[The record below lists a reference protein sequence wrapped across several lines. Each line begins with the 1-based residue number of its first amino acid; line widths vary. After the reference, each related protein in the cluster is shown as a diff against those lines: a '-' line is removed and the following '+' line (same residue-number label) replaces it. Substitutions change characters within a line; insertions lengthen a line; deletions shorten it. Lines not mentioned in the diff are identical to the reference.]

1 MLFLLF
7 FYFLF
12 SSVLADRRVLH
23 EPFFPVDSPPPS
35 PPQSPPLPKL
45 PFSSTTPPDAIAPPF
60 FPSYPSPPPPPS
72 PASFASFPANISS
85 LIVPHAAKSPPSSKK
100 LLIVAISSV
109 TSAALVAVLIALL
122 YWRRRRRRSQDSNL
136 PDDSKTWTTDSSR
149 RVHPPPPSAAPS
161 ARTSKQRARTGSGNN
176 SSEFLYMGTMV
187 NPRGVQVQ
195 SETNG
200 SNNGSNSRKLESPD
214 LQPLPPLMKRSFR
227 LNPEVGSIGEEDEE
241 EFYSPRG
248 SASGRVTLS
257 RVGSESRRVFAV
269 VPNRNVGSVTN
280 DTISCSSS
288 SSGSPGRSTFI
299 SISPSMSPKR
309 SEPKAAVISAPEPP
323 LKTSLGTSE
332 SSPTKTTDFRFVR
345 SPSLSLASLSPRL
358 CPEKNADGG
367 LSQILRS
374 PTVTSLTT
382 SPERSNDDDKKEKP
396 IQKLDDCTSS
406 ASTSPERRPNDTPEA
421 YLRSPTHS
429 SASTSPYRCFKNS
442 PEVLPAF
449 MSNLRQGLQSQ
460 FLSSPGQGFLK
471 ELDALRSRSPSSSSS
486 SVCSSPEKTSHM
498 SPATSPRNPHSASSS
513 SLSSSPDRDFSHSLD
528 VSPRISN
535 ISSQILQ
542 PPVSAA
548 EALRVPPPPPPP
560 PPPFPSWARRKQITP
575 KASRPPS
582 LTPPSHPFVIPSQ
595 NLPETFSANEATEE
609 TPKPKLKAL
618 HWDKVRA
625 SSDRAMVWDHLRSS
639 SFQLDEEMI
648 ETLFVAKSLDSKPN
662 QSQTTPRCVL
672 PSPNQENRV
681 LDPKKAQNI
690 AILLRAL
697 NVTIEEV
704 CEALL
709 EGNAE
714 TLGTE
719 LLESLLKMA
728 PTKDEERKLK
738 EYKDDSPVKLGH
750 AERFLKAMLDI
761 PFAFKRVDAMLY
773 VANFESEVEY
783 LKESFETLEAACEE
797 LRNSRMFLKLLEAV
811 LKTGNRMNVGT
822 NRGDA
827 HAFKLDT
834 LLKLVDVKGADG
846 KTTLLHFVVQEIIR
860 AEGTRLSG
868 DNSQTDDIKCRK
880 LGLQV
885 VSSLSSELNNVKKAA
900 AMDSEVLSSYVSK
913 LSQGIAKINE
923 AIQIQST
930 VTEESSSS
938 NQRFL
943 ESMNTFLKRAEEDII
958 RVQAQESVALSLVKE
973 ITEYFHGNS
982 AKEEAHPFRIFLVVR
997 DFLGVV
1003 DRVCKEVGM
1012 INERTMVSSA
1022 HKFPVPVNPMLPQ
1035 PLPGLCGR
1043 KQSSSSSSSSS
1054 DDEQNSSH

>member
-7 FYFLF
+7 FYYLF
-12 SSVLADRRVLH
+12 SPVLADRRVLH
-23 EPFFPVDSPPPS
+23 EPFFPVESPPH
-35 PPQSPPLPKL
+35 SPPLPKL
-45 PFSSTTPPDAIAPPF
+45 PFSSTTPPDAISFSPPF
-60 FPSYPSPPPPPS
+60 FPSYPSPPS

-85 LIVPHAAKSPPSSKK
+85 LIVPHATKSPHSSNK
-100 LLIVAISSV
+100 LLIVAISTV
-109 TSAALVAVLIALL
+109 ISAALVAVLIALL
-122 YWRRRRRRSQDSNL
+122 YWRRRGRGSHDSNL
-136 PDDSKTWTTDSSR
+136 PDDSKTWTDDSS
-149 RVHPPPPSAAPS
+149 HPPPPSARRNGTTSS
-161 ARTSKQRARTGSGNN
+161 ANN
-176 SSEFLYMGTMV
+176 SSEFLYLGTMV
-187 NPRGVQVQ
+187 NPRGVEVQ
-195 SETNG
+195 SETN
-200 SNNGSNSRKLESPD
+200 NGSRSRKLESPD
-214 LQPLPPLMKRSFR
+214 LQPLPPLMKR
-227 LNPEVGSIGEEDEE
+227 LNPDVGSIGEEDEE

-248 SASGRVTLS
+248 SASGRQTLS
-257 RVGSESRRVFAV
+257 RVGSESRRVFAA
-269 VPNRNVGSVTN
+269 VPKPNPNAGSVNN

-309 SEPKAAVISAPEPP
+309 SEPKATEKI
-323 LKTSLGTSE
+323 
-332 SSPTKTTDFRFVR
+332 TTDFRFVR
-345 SPSLSLASLSPRL
+345 SPSLSLSPTL
-358 CPEKNADGG
+358 CPANNADGG
-367 LSQILRS
+367 LDQILRS

-382 SPERSNDDDKKEKP
+382 SPERPMDDKKEKP

-406 ASTSPERRPNDTPEA
+406 ASTSPERRPNDTPQA

-486 SVCSSPEKTSHM
+486 VCSSPEKTPHK

-513 SLSSSPDRDFSHSLD
+513 SLSSSPDRDFSYSLD

-535 ISSQILQ
+535 ISSQTLQ
-542 PPVSAA
+542 PPLSVT
-548 EALRVPPPPPPP
+548 EASRVPPPP
-560 PPPFPSWARRKQITP
+560 PPPFPSWAQRNQITP

-582 LTPPSHPFVIPSQ
+582 LTPPSHPFVITSQ
-595 NLPETFSANEATEE
+595 NLPETSPKETFSANEAAEE

-648 ETLFVAKSLDSKPN
+648 ETLFVAKSLDAKPN
-662 QSQTTPRCVL
+662 QSQSTPRCLL

-681 LDPKKAQNI
+681 LDLKKAQNI

-783 LKESFETLEAACEE
+783 LKKSFETLEAACEE

-846 KTTLLHFVVQEIIR
+846 KTTLLHFVVQEITR

-868 DNSQTDDIKCRK
+868 DNTQTDDIKCRK

-900 AMDSEVLSSYVSK
+900 AMDSEVLSSYVTK
-913 LSQGIAKINE
+913 LSQGIAKVNE
-923 AIQIQST
+923 AIKIQST

-938 NQRFL
+938 NQKFW

-1043 KQSSSSSSSSS
+1043 KQSSSSSSSS
-1054 DDEQNSSH
+1054 DDEQNSPR

>member
-1 MLFLLF
+1 MLFFLF
-7 FYFLF
+7 FFFYLLL
-12 SSVLADRRVLH
+12 SSSSDLVFADRRVLH
-23 EPFFPVDSPPPS
+23 EPFFPIDSPPPS
-35 PPQSPPLPKL
+35 PPSPPPLPKL
-45 PFSSTTPPDAIAPPF
+45 PFSSTTPPSPDPNTSPF
-60 FPSYPSPPPPPS
+60 FPLYPSSPPPPS

-85 LIVPHAAKSPPSSKK
+85 LIVPHATKSPPNSKK
-100 LLIVAISSV
+100 LLIVAISAVS
-109 TSAALVAVLIALL
+109 SAALVALLIALL
-122 YWRRRRRRSQDSNL
+122 YWRRRRTNQDLNFS
-136 PDDSKTWTTDSSR
+136 DDSKTYTTDSSR
-149 RVHPPPPSAAPS
+149 RVYPPPPPATAAPTRRNAE
-161 ARTSKQRARTGSGNN
+161 ARSKQRTTTTTSSNNN
-176 SSEFLYMGTMV
+176 SSEFLYLGTMV
-187 NPRGVQVQ
+187 NQRGIEEQ
-195 SETNG
+195 SL
-200 SNNGSNSRKLESPD
+200 SNNGSSSRKLESPD

-227 LNPEVGSIGEEDEE
+227 LNPEVGSIGEEEEE

-248 SASGRVTLS
+248 SQSGREPLN
-257 RVGSESRRVFAV
+257 RVG
-269 VPNRNVGSVTN
+269 VPGQNPRSVNN

-309 SEPKAAVISAPEPP
+309 SEPKPVVITTPEPP
-323 LKTSLGTSE
+323 ARI
-332 SSPTKTTDFRFVR
+332 SPAELTDYRFVR
-345 SPSLSLASLSPRL
+345 SPSLSLASLSSGF
-358 CPEKNADGG
+358 CPVKNSDEGG
-367 LSQILRS
+367 LNQISRS

-382 SPERSNDDDKKEKP
+382 SPENNKKENSP
-396 IQKLDDCTSS
+396 LSS

-421 YLRSPTHS
+421 YLRSPSHS
-429 SASTSPYRCFKNS
+429 SASTSPYRCFQKS

-460 FLSSPGQGFLK
+460 LLSSPSNSHGGQGFLK
-471 ELDALRSRSPSSSSS
+471 QLDALRSRSPSSSSS
-486 SVCSSPEKTSHM
+486 SVCSSPEKASHK
-498 SPATSPRNPHSASSS
+498 SPVTSPKLSSRNSQ
-513 SLSSSPDRDFSHSLD
+513 SLASSPDRDFSHSLD

-535 ISSQILQ
+535 ISPQILQ
-542 PPVSAA
+542 S
-548 EALRVPPPPPPP
+548 RVPPPPPPP
-560 PPPFPSWARRKQITP
+560 PPLWGRRNQVTH
-575 KASRPPS
+575 KAETISKPPS
-582 LTPPSHPFVIPSQ
+582 LTPPSHPFVISSE
-595 NLPETFSANEATEE
+595 NLPVTSPMETPETVSASEPAEE

-625 SSDRAMVWDHLRSS
+625 SSDREMVWDHLRSS
-639 SFQLDEEMI
+639 SFKLDEEMI
-648 ETLFVAKSLDSKPN
+648 ETLFVAKSLDNKPN

-709 EGNAE
+709 EGNAD

-728 PTKDEERKLK
+728 PTKEEERKLK
-738 EYKDDSPVKLGH
+738 AYKDDSPVKLGH
-750 AERFLKAMLDI
+750 AEKFLKAMLDI

-783 LKESFETLEAACEE
+783 LKKSFETLEAACEE

-868 DNSQTDDIKCRK
+868 NNTDDTKCRK

-885 VSSLSSELNNVKKAA
+885 VSSLCSELSNVKKAA

-923 AIQIQST
+923 AIKVQST
-930 VTEESSSS
+930 ITEESNS
-938 NQRFL
+938 QRFS
-943 ESMNTFLKRAEEDII
+943 ESMNTFLKRAEEEII

-1035 PLPGLCGR
+1035 PLPGLVGR
-1043 KQSSSSSSSSS
+1043 RQSSSSSSSSS
-1054 DDEQNSSH
+1054 ASSSDDEHNSSH